1 MLCTQAVTMF
11 SGLEGNTAF
20 TLLTPSEE
28 QDACNTRHLREAK
41 LWSDS
46 NLNKSLYGN
55 YKSLI

>member
-11 SGLEGNTAF
+11 SGLAGNTAF
-20 TLLTPSEE
+20 TLLAPSEKKH
-28 QDACNTRHLREAK
+28 ACNARHLREAK

-46 NLNKSLYGN
+46 NLNKSLYDN